1 MNQTHA
7 LSLNKINNMKT
18 VLFILGVI
26 VGCLAIEGYWL
37 ATMFFI
43 FLILIGVIYEGLKG
57 IDHDSFN
64 ESW

>member
-1 MNQTHA
+1 
-7 LSLNKINNMKT
+7 MKT

-43 FLILIGVIYEGLKG
+43 FLILIGVIYEGLKSV
-57 IDHDSFN
+57 DHDSFN

>member
-1 MNQTHA
+1 MNQTNY
-7 LSLNKINNMKT
+7 LSLKKINNMKT

-43 FLILIGVIYEGLKG
+43 FLILIGVIYEGLKSV
-57 IDHDSFN
+57 DHDNFN

>member
-1 MNQTHA
+1 
-7 LSLNKINNMKT
+7 MKK

-57 IDHDSFN
+57 VDHDSFN

>member
-1 MNQTHA
+1 MK
-7 LSLNKINNMKT
+7 KINNMKK

-57 IDHDSFN
+57 VDHDSFN